1 MAGNRGAD
9 ERGGA
14 RAVASGEGLDAELDR
29 AIPSGEALAYIVLFA
44 GAQPGRVF
52 VLNRNTVL
60 IGRLDSADV
69 SIVDGSVSTRHAQII
84 NGSRGFEIEDLG
96 STNGTLIAGQ
106 RITRA
111 PLRNGDRV
119 TIGSVEFTF
128 LLDRPTA
135 ATVQLPGTG
144 RGTTGRGTT
153 GRSSALIATG
163 AMLLRP
169 GNYAPRSTPLPGAGS
184 ARGPANDDDEGMSLA
199 EVVERLVRLY
209 LFLKPRLPRIGL
221 CVAAFAVLGLASS
234 FFLPPR
240 SAAACVVKLLP
251 QVKANPFDDQWHQ
264 PPDDQTGQLFFQGAE
279 RAFVEP
285 DLVRGTLVKV
295 EAAEPSRDHLVSVL
309 SRLKLDSMGDHLF
322 RASFTDKMVG
332 GGTPAPMAFLPEH
345 LRAYVQAEIDHAL
358 REFNGKVTFLSDQ
371 VKSVDKDLARINEE
385 RTRFRE
391 ANADRLPEDS
401 QQTHT
406 SRFELE
412 SRRADL
418 VAQVRRLQADLD
430 ATRLQVRGGRPMA
443 QTRYQSS
450 QTYRDSLAIV
460 NRKLSEAYASG
471 LADGHPEVQQLKAE
485 KERLETLV
493 KSELEAHSTQLDQQ
507 TDPSYQAAQG
517 RIESLDAQLSAA
529 RNDLADT
536 DKSLAQVRKVVENL
550 PRVEQRLV
558 ELNNAQD
565 TTTRLRGQL
574 FDKLKQAELQLNLE
588 QVSVRSRYDISPIR
602 LERPALGQTLLLRTM
617 LGICLGLFAAIAWL
631 LAREGRRLVAQ
642 AMLTLNGTTRP
653 QRTPR
658 NPPRR

>member
-69 SIVDGSVSTRHAQII
+69 SIVDGSVSTQHARII

-144 RGTTGRGTT
+144 RGTTGR
-153 GRSSALIATG
+153 SSSLVATG

-169 GNYAPRSTPLPGAGS
+169 GNYAPRSTPLPGAGP
-184 ARGPANDDDEGMSLA
+184 ARGPGSASDDDEGMSLA
-199 EVVERLVRLY
+199 EIVERLVRLY

-234 FFLPPR
+234 FLLPPR

-251 QVKANPFDDQWHQ
+251 QIKANPIDDQWRPQ
-264 PPDDQTGQLFFQGAE
+264 PDDQASQLFFQGAE
-279 RAFVEP
+279 RAFVDP
-285 DLVRGTLVKV
+285 DLVRGTLIKV
-295 EAAEPSRDHLVSVL
+295 EGSEPSHDHLVSVL

-322 RASFTDKMVG
+322 RASFTDKMIG
-332 GGTPAPMAFLPEH
+332 RGTPAPMAFLPEH
-345 LRAYVQAEIDHAL
+345 LRAYVQAEIDRAL

-391 ANADRLPEDS
+391 ANSDRLPEDS
-401 QQTHT
+401 QQTHS
-406 SRFELE
+406 SRFDLE

-418 VAQVRRLQADLD
+418 VAQVRRLQADLE

-485 KERLETLV
+485 KERLEALV
-493 KSELEAHSTQLDQQ
+493 KTELEAHSTQLDQQ
-507 TDPSYQAAQG
+507 TDPSFQAAQS
-517 RIESLDAQLSAA
+517 RIESLDGQLSAA

-602 LERPALGQTLLLRTM
+602 LERPALGQTLLLRTV
-617 LGICLGLFAAIAWL
+617 LGLCLGLFAAVAWL

-653 QRTPR
+653 QRGPGR
-658 NPPRR
+658 PPRR